1 MLNSRFAKSLMLLS
15 VLAFQSTDLVAG
27 EYWLSGATSCQ
38 IVTVV
43 PTATGRLVY
52 SNSVLGTAELESGAY
67 GSLVTSTG
75 SSVDATN
82 LTAGAAFSL
91 STGFGAAAANGDW
104 GAAFAIGYAQ
114 SAAGFVTS
122 GTGNATVVDLGSA
135 SASVTN
141 PGPNTSITQYK
152 TDGSVDYTA
161 NAAPAVSLTT
171 ALDGQGTVSV
181 AANVTPATNGFVLVP
196 GTPAGTWRL
205 APSTSPFIGAA
216 DATTPAIY
224 ADIASPASAIIGL
237 VSGTGPVSASSA
249 FDGRAALGVVGIST
263 NGQLNT
269 TIDLASPALSL
280 TTTGSNSSA
289 LMSLGSSLG
298 TGATAI
304 DIGGGDAILATSG
317 TSAHAIVAG
326 LQSQQAA
333 ASLQVGL
340 AGDRISVDTSGDS
353 SWGAVAF
360 ASSGLDE
367 GLAELDLSGAAT
379 RITTSGQNAGGAM
392 INANGATGSLAKL
405 RLSGAASGVSTS
417 NSGSSGAILTATGPG
432 ESKAHAVLS
441 GAAAT
446 IKTQGTG
453 SAALLLSAT
462 GARSNVDVDLS
473 GAASAIT
480 TAGQSAGGVL
490 AAAHGVDQAG
500 IALRLSGA
508 GSNITTVG
516 GDASAALVTAIAE
529 RAQISLSMSG
539 QGTSISTSGDNS
551 AGFAGTAIG
560 ASEAVAKAILSGA
573 SARISTTGANSV
585 GAALTAIA
593 TDPDSTARAELALTG
608 SGGGIET
615 SGANSSAAVLTA
627 AEARISVGKGARLAT
642 SGTASH
648 AALIVADSATVEIG
662 PGGVVTTGQADSV
675 GLFFVNV
682 AGQNL
687 VVNQGGLATAG
698 SAIVSAGGL
707 RFTNHGSAVSQAG
720 VGVDLASG
728 WVSNGGLIAGQTA
741 IRRSGGGSGSVSIEN
756 HGRILA
762 NAGPGGQAIDL
773 PGAFDDRLSVAPDGI
788 IVGSIELGAGTDRFT
803 ALAGANLDFRF
814 ETEPEEVIAVTGVR
828 VPGPDPKNVVIADP
842 GYLAGAGAQ
851 SGLSATR
858 LVFGGGAA
866 GPTAEVPQGDCGEAV
881 ISGWARGAHD
891 DIGGHGAIAPAK
903 AYSYGVLTDYV
914 PDNCSSGALAFF
926 IGAGHLLIEAGGS
939 RSRTD
944 SVFTGGRYAGI
955 TDGGLEYAVVG
966 GVGYFAG
973 ESHRQVLNNRVPS
986 GLEAAEAG
994 FSGWTTFA
1002 GLSLSRPVMIDE
1014 IELKPFLQAHAAYGS
1029 GFDVQENSIL
1039 NPLAFAVGQSTG
1051 YEVSAGLSVA
1061 LPPDAFGSGALQLS
1075 FSGAL
1080 VVAGSHMETA
1090 VSMAGSSSVIYSRNT
1105 LRAGASVGAGLDVT
1119 FDSAPARLH
1128 MDMLATAWNPGKFSM
1143 AINSNFKVYF

>member
-15 VLAFQSTDLVAG
+15 ALAFQSTDLAAG

-38 IVTVV
+38 IVTIV
-43 PTATGRLVY
+43 PTATGSLVY

-75 SSVDATN
+75 STVDATN

-122 GTGNATVVDLGSA
+122 GTGNATVVDVGSA

-141 PGPNTSITQYK
+141 PGPNTSIAQYK
-152 TDGSVDYTA
+152 ADGSAAYTV

-171 ALDGQGTVSV
+171 ALDGPGTVSV
-181 AANVTPATNGFVLVP
+181 AANVTPATKGFVLVP

-205 APSTSPFIGAA
+205 APSTSPFIGVA

-224 ADIASPASAIIGL
+224 ADIASPASATIDV
-237 VSGTGPVSASSA
+237 VSGTGPVSASSV

-263 NGQLNT
+263 NGQLTT

-298 TGATAI
+298 AGVTAI
-304 DIGGGDAILATSG
+304 DIGGADAILSTSG

-340 AGDRISVDTSGDS
+340 AGDRISVDTSGDA
-353 SWGAVAF
+353 SWGTVAF
-360 ASSGLDE
+360 ASSGLDK
-367 GLAELDLSGAAT
+367 GVAELDLSGAAT
-379 RITTSGQNAGGAM
+379 RISTSGLNAGGAM
-392 INANGATGSLAKL
+392 INASGGAGSLAAL
-405 RLSGAASGVSTS
+405 RMSGAASGISTT
-417 NSGSSGAILTATGPG
+417 NNGSSGAILTATGPG
-432 ESKAHAVLS
+432 ESKAQAVLS
-441 GAAAT
+441 GAAAK
-446 IKTQGTG
+446 IETQGTG

-462 GARSNVDVDLS
+462 GARSGVDVDLS

-480 TAGQSAGGVL
+480 TEGQSAGGVL

-508 GSNITTVG
+508 GSSIATVG
-516 GDASAALVTAIAE
+516 GGASAALVAAIAE
-529 RAQISLSMSG
+529 RAQVSLSLSG

-551 AGFAGTAIG
+551 AGFTGTAIG
-560 ASEAVAKAILSGA
+560 ASEAIAEAVLSGA
-573 SARISTTGANSV
+573 AARIGTTGANSV
-585 GAALTAIA
+585 GVALTAIA
-593 TDPDSTARAELALTG
+593 TDPDPTARAELAL
-608 SGGGIET
+608 SGGGVET
-615 SGANSSAAVLTA
+615 SGANSSAAVLTG

-662 PGGVVTTGQADSV
+662 TGGAVTTEQANSV

-682 AGQNL
+682 GARNL

-698 SAIVSAGGL
+698 SAIVSAGRL
-707 RFTNHGSAVSQAG
+707 RFTNHGSAVSQSGA
-720 VGVDLASG
+720 GVDLASG
-728 WVSNGGLIAGQTA
+728 WIWNGGLMAGQTA
-741 IRRSGGGSGSVSIEN
+741 IRRSGGGSGPVSIEN

-773 PGAFDDRLSVAPDGI
+773 PGSFDDMLSVAPGGI
-788 IVGSIELGAGTDRFT
+788 IVGSIELGAGTDSFT
-803 ALAGANLDFRF
+803 ALAGANLDFQF
-814 ETEPEEVIAVTGVR
+814 ETEPEEVVAVTGVR

-851 SGLSATR
+851 SGLVATR
-858 LVFGGGAA
+858 LAFGGGAT
-866 GPTAEVPQGDCGEAV
+866 GPSPEVAQGDCGEAV
-881 ISGWARGAHD
+881 ISGWARGARD
-891 DIGGHGAIAPAK
+891 DIGGYGASTPAK
-903 AYSYGVLTDYV
+903 AYSHGVLTDYV
-914 PDNCSSGALAFF
+914 PDNCSNGALAFF
-926 IGAGHLLIEAGGS
+926 VGAGHLLMEAGGS

-944 SVFTGGRYAGI
+944 SVFAGGRYAGT
-955 TDGGLEYAVVG
+955 TDGGLEYALAG

-973 ESHRQVLNNRVPS
+973 ESRRQVLNNRVPS
-986 GLEAAEAG
+986 GAEIAEAG
-994 FSGWTTFA
+994 YSGWSSFA
-1002 GLSLSRPVMIDE
+1002 GLSLSRPVMVDE

-1029 GFDVQENSIL
+1029 GFDVQESGVL
-1039 NPLAFAVGQSTG
+1039 NPLAFAVGHSTG
-1051 YEVSAGLSVA
+1051 YDASAGLSVA
-1061 LPPDAFGSGALQLS
+1061 LPPDAFGSGALRLS

-1090 VSMAGSSSVIYSRNT
+1090 VARAGSSSGIYSSNT
-1105 LRAGASVGAGLDVT
+1105 LRAGASFGAGLDAA
-1119 FDSAPARLH
+1119 FDSAPVRLH
-1128 MDMLATAWNPGKFSM
+1128 MDMLATAWNHSEISI

>member
-1 MLNSRFAKSLMLLS
+1 MLLS
-15 VLAFQSTDLVAG
+15 ALAFQSTDLAAG

-43 PTATGRLVY
+43 PTATGSLVY

-75 SSVDATN
+75 STVDATN

-104 GAAFAIGYAQ
+104 GAAFATGYAQ

-152 TDGSVDYTA
+152 ADGSVAYTA

-205 APSTSPFIGAA
+205 APSTSPFIGVA

-249 FDGRAALGVVGIST
+249 FYGRAALGVVGIST
-263 NGQLNT
+263 NGQLTT

-298 TGATAI
+298 AGVTAI

-379 RITTSGQNAGGAM
+379 RIRTSGQNAGGAM

-405 RLSGAASGVSTS
+405 RMSGAASSVSTS

-462 GARSNVDVDLS
+462 GARSGVDVDLS
-473 GAASAIT
+473 GAASGIT

-508 GSNITTVG
+508 GSSIATVG
-516 GDASAALVTAIAE
+516 GDASAALVAAVAE
-529 RAQISLSMSG
+529 RARISLSMSG

-560 ASEAVAKAILSGA
+560 ASEAVAEAVLSGA
-573 SARISTTGANSV
+573 SARIGTAGANSV
-585 GAALTAIA
+585 GVALTAIA
-593 TDPDSTARAELALTG
+593 TDPGSTARAGLTLTG
-608 SGGGIET
+608 SGGRIET

-675 GLFFVNV
+675 GLFFVKV
-682 AGQNL
+682 GAQNL
-687 VVNQGGLATAG
+687 VVSQGGLATAG

-707 RFTNHGSAVSQAG
+707 RFTNHGSAISQAG
-720 VGVDLASG
+720 AGVDLASG
-728 WVSNGGLIAGQTA
+728 WIWNGGLIAGQTA

-858 LVFGGGAA
+858 LAFGGGGGAA

-881 ISGWARGAHD
+881 ISGWARGARD
-891 DIGGHGAIAPAK
+891 DIGGHGASAPAK

-914 PDNCSSGALAFF
+914 PDNCSNGAWAFY

-939 RSRTD
+939 QSRTD
-944 SVFTGGRYAGI
+944 SVFTGGRYAGT
-955 TDGGLEYAVVG
+955 TDGGIEYAVAG

-973 ESHRQVLNNRVPS
+973 ESRRQVLNNRVPS
-986 GLEAAEAG
+986 GTEIAEAG
-994 FSGWTTFA
+994 YSGWSTFA

-1014 IELKPFLQAHAAYGS
+1014 IELKPFLQAHTAYGS
-1029 GFDVQENSIL
+1029 GFDVQESSIL
-1039 NPLAFAVGQSTG
+1039 NPLAFAVGHSTG
-1051 YEVSAGLSVA
+1051 YEASAGLSVA
-1061 LPPDAFGSGALQLS
+1061 LPPEAFGSGALQLS

-1080 VVAGSHMETA
+1080 VVAGSHTEAA
-1090 VSMAGSSSVIYSRNT
+1090 VAMAGGSSGIYSRNT
-1105 LRAGASVGAGLDVT
+1105 LKAGASFGAGLDVA
-1119 FDSAPARLH
+1119 FDSAPVRLH
-1128 MDMLATAWNPGKFSM
+1128 MDMLATAWNRSEFSV
-1143 AINSNFKVYF
+1143 AIDSSFKVYF